1 MNCFSFCTYKIIFIF
16 LLLKDTFCWYRNL
29 GRISYW
35 SQYIEDIVSLPSHIV
50 SEDKLLP
57 SLFLLFYIKC
67 PVFSSFLYNFFS
79 LSLWVLNNLTMV
91 CAMVQFSSCILCL
104 GFVELPESVGLQ
116 CTPNMK
122 NYYFFNFFFLFCPLT
137 PVLQILQLH
146 LHEAT

>member
-1 MNCFSFCTYKIIFIF
+1 MYLFNICSYHFRYSSFFVWVDQYFYLISFSENLKNCSFNVSLLVMNCFSFCTYKIIFIF

-35 SQYIEDIVSLPSHIV
+35 SQYIEDIASLPSHIV

-91 CAMVQFSSCILCL
+91 CAMV
-104 GFVELPESVGLQ
+104 
-116 CTPNMK
+116 
-122 NYYFFNFFFLFCPLT
+122 
-137 PVLQILQLH
+137 
-146 LHEAT
+146 